1 MEEAVAFDPAEWL
14 SRAMD
19 NGYTVTVETNRG
31 GDLSVHFDFT
41 GETPEPVKKA
51 LCEQLNAVPNGYEM
65 LRRHLQAVS
74 RLHMP

>member
-1 MEEAVAFDPAEWL
+1 MAFDPAEWL
-14 SRAMD
+14 SRALD
-19 NGYTVTVETNRG
+19 NGYQITVETNRG

-51 LCEQLNAVPNGYEM
+51 LCKELNAVPNGYKM
-65 LRRHLQAVS
+65 LRHHLQAVS

>member
-1 MEEAVAFDPAEWL
+1 MTFDPAEWL

-19 NGYTVTVETNRG
+19 SGYKVTVEINRG

-51 LCEQLNAVPNGYEM
+51 LCEQLKAVPNGYMM
-65 LRRHLQAVS
+65 LRHHLQAVS